1 MAQHNV
7 NIYTVTGQNVT
18 LTHSLTRKV
27 VKKNWRMLIAYFVIT
42 VGGIIASYFT
52 SGWLS
57 VGLSTGVAVITF
69 LVGLRMVRE
78 VITITNN
85 AR

>member
-1 MAQHNV
+1 VAQHNV

>member
-1 MAQHNV
+1 
-7 NIYTVTGQNVT
+7 
-18 LTHSLTRKV
+18 
-27 VKKNWRMLIAYFVIT
+27 MLIAYFVIT

-57 VGLSTGVAVITF
+57 VGISTGVAVITF

-85 AR
+85 VR

>member
-1 MAQHNV
+1 MTQHNV

-18 LTHSLTRKV
+18 LTRSVTRKA
-27 VKKNWRMLIAYFVIT
+27 VKKNWPMLIAYFVIT
-42 VGGIIASYFT
+42 VGGIIVSYFT
-52 SGWLS
+52 SRWLS

-69 LVGLRMVRE
+69 FVGLRMVRE
-78 VITITNN
+78 VITITND

>member
-1 MAQHNV
+1 VAQHNV
-7 NIYTVTGQNVT
+7 NIYTVTGQNAT
-18 LTHSLTRKV
+18 LTHSVTRKV

-69 LVGLRMVRE
+69 LVGLRIVRE